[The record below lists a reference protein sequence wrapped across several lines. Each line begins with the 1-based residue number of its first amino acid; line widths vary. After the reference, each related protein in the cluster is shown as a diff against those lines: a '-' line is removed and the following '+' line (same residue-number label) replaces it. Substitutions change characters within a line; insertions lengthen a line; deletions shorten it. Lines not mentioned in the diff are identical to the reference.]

1 MAISERRREMKRR
14 RQRRVKRQK
23 GRLRLA
29 RTTAPPPGA
38 DPEKEPAAEQ
48 GRGGKKQAE

>member
-29 RTTAPPPGA
+29 RSTAPPRGA
-38 DPEKEPAAEQ
+38 AAGKEHAAEE
-48 GRGGKKQAE
+48 GRERKKQAE

>member
-29 RTTAPPPGA
+29 RTTVCPRGA
-38 DPEKEPAAEQ
+38 DPEQEPTAEKGREGKE
-48 GRGGKKQAE
+48 QAE